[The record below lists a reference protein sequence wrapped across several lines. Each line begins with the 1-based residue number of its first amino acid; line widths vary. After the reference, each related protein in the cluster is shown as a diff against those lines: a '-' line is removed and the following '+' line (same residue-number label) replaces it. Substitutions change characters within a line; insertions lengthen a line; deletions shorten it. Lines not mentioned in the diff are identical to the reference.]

1 MGSRR
6 LGRKRLASLE
16 KRGEKIERS
25 ALGMGDGMKDTFVRC
40 NKMRDG
46 SLNIVELVLDL
57 GTADAAIAS
66 FAANDVIGVDGESG
80 TIFTWDE
87 SIHGYLVEL
96 EMFILETPTTGDDDL
111 HIYAHSSAVN
121 ANAAGNGNTN
131 TSVDITAAEKGNSN
145 AQVLNGATFAT
156 AKQFYIVSDGSATGT
171 YDAGIL
177 LIRSTGFAIDT
188 AAADTFV

>member
-80 TIFTWDE
+80 TIFTL
-87 SIHGYLVEL
+87 SLIH
-96 EMFILETPTTGDDDL
+96 I
-111 HIYAHSSAVN
+111 
-121 ANAAGNGNTN
+121 
-131 TSVDITAAEKGNSN
+131 
-145 AQVLNGATFAT
+145 
-156 AKQFYIVSDGSATGT
+156 
-171 YDAGIL
+171 
-177 LIRSTGFAIDT
+177 
-188 AAADTFV
+188 